1 MTSDINDQ
9 KDMKY
14 VLSEDYN
21 KNNGFKNYN

>member
-14 VLSEDYN
+14 VLYEDYN
-21 KNNGFKNYN
+21 KNNGLKNYN